1 MMWSFV
7 RRGKNKNIK
16 LTPHRYVR
24 DGGRFH
30 LAKTKEGPYI
40 AVASEAEIIPHL
52 RRGIG
57 LRMSNKTE
65 DYPPSLIIPRHING
79 WQ

>member
-1 MMWSFV
+1 MMWTFV
-7 RRGKNKNIK
+7 CRGKNKNIK

-30 LAKTKEGPYI
+30 LAKRKEGPYI
-40 AVASEAEIIPHL
+40 AVASEIDIISHL
-52 RRGIG
+52 RHGLS
-57 LRMSNKTE
+57 LRMSNKAE
-65 DYPPSLIIPRHING
+65 EYPPSLIIPRHING